1 MWRNYLNTA
10 IRNLWKQKYYT
21 LINVLGL
28 ALGLACFL
36 FILAYIK
43 DELSYDQYH
52 DKAGRIY
59 RVDFEGTVFGQEF
72 ELSEVGDPFGPTVLA
87 EFPEVEQQVRLRDR
101 GTFLVRRQDNSF
113 REDHVIFA
121 DSTFFDVFSFA
132 LLKGD
137 PKSVLA
143 EPNTLVITPAV
154 AKKYF
159 AGKDPIGQTLI
170 LDNDYTYRVT
180 GLMEEMPSNTH
191 FHYDMIASLSS
202 LEESRIN
209 QWVSNNF
216 HTYLVLREG
225 ADPAALQAK
234 FPTLVETYIARQLQQ
249 FLGITLEDFYKAGNQ
264 VEYSLLPMTDIHLHS
279 DKFDELAPNS
289 DIRYVYIFSFIGA
302 FILLLACIN
311 FMNLATARSGNRAR
325 EVGLRKV
332 VGAQRQ
338 QLIGQFLSESVLLS
352 FIALLLAVMLM
363 QLSLPYFNQLSGKQ
377 LNLWQADAGWL
388 WGAMVGLSLLVGIL
402 AGSYPAFFLSA
413 FRPVQVLKGLLNRGR
428 GGSVFRNAL
437 VAFQFAITIG
447 LIVGS
452 MVIYKQ
458 LRFIQN
464 KKLGFNKEQ
473 VLILNDAYALGNNAL
488 PFKEAVLQLPE
499 VKSATFSGFL
509 PTPSSRSSTSVFLGR
524 NSRPENTHVLQ
535 VWWVDHD
542 YINTL
547 DMEMVMG
554 RDFSREHASDSSS
567 VILNEAAMKVFNLEN
582 PLGQEI
588 SRLDGDN
595 GEILLTYKV
604 IGVVKD
610 FHFASLRDKIEPL
623 MLVIGNSPG
632 HLAMKVETTDISKL
646 RPALLREW
654 EHFAPNQPFDFDFMD
669 DDFNAMYDSEVRIGR
684 IVSLFTFLAVF
695 IACLGLLGLAAYTAE
710 RRTKEI
716 GIRKVL
722 GAPAQSL
729 FLLLAKEFTRW
740 VIVASFIALPVA
752 YLAMQNWLQGFEYRV
767 QIDGG
772 TLFLA
777 SFTALLAA
785 LLTVSYHAL
794 RAVSRNPVEA
804 LRYE

>member
-1 MWRNYLNTA
+1 MWKNYLNTA

-36 FILAYIK
+36 FILAYVK
-43 DELSYDQYH
+43 DELSYDRYH
-52 DKAGRIY
+52 EKADRIY
-59 RVDFEGTVFGQEF
+59 RVDFKGTVFGQDF
-72 ELSEVGDPFGPTVLA
+72 DMPEVGDPLGPTVLRD
-87 EFPEVEQQVRLRDR
+87 FPEVEQQARLRRR
-101 GTFLVRRQDNSF
+101 GSFLVRHKDNTY
-113 REDHVIFA
+113 REENVIFA
-121 DSTFFDVFSFA
+121 DSTFFNVFSFP

-137 PKSVLA
+137 SRTVLA
-143 EPNTLVITPAV
+143 EPNTLVITPAL
-154 AKKYF
+154 ARKYF
-159 AGKDPIGQTLI
+159 GEQDPIGQTLI
-170 LDNDYTYRVT
+170 LDNDYPYRVA

-191 FHYDMIASLSS
+191 FYYDMIASLSS

-225 ADPAALQAK
+225 ADPAALEAK
-234 FPTLVETYIARQLQQ
+234 LPTLVETYIAKQLEQ
-249 FLGITLEDFYKAGNQ
+249 FLGITLDDFYKAGNSA
-264 VEYSLLPMTDIHLHS
+264 EYSLFPLTAIHLHS
-279 DKFDELAPNS
+279 NKFDELAPNS

-311 FMNLATARSGNRAR
+311 FMNLATARSGHRAK

-332 VGAQRQ
+332 VGARRR

-352 FIALLLAVMLM
+352 FIALLLAVLIM
-363 QLSLPYFNQLSGKQ
+363 QLALPYFNLLSGKQ
-377 LNLWQADAGWL
+377 LSLWQADAGWL
-388 WGAMVGLSLLVGIL
+388 WAAMAGLSLVAGVA

-413 FRPVQVLKGLLNRGR
+413 FRPVHVLKGIFTRGR
-428 GGSVFRNAL
+428 GGSIFRNAL

-447 LIVGS
+447 LIVGAL
-452 MVIYKQ
+452 VIYKQ
-458 LRFIQN
+458 LQFIQN
-464 KKLGFNKEQ
+464 KKLGFEKDQ

-499 VKSATFSGFL
+499 VKNASFSGYL
-509 PTPSSRSSTSVFLGR
+509 PTPSGRSSTSVFLGR
-524 NSRPENTHVLQ
+524 SSRPENTHVVQ
-535 VWWVDHD
+535 VWDVDHD
-542 YINTL
+542 YVKTL
-547 DMEMVMG
+547 GMELAQG
-554 RDFSREHASDSSS
+554 RDFSPDHPSDSSA
-567 VILNEAAMKVFNLEN
+567 VILNEAAVKIFGLDN

-588 SRLDGDN
+588 SRLDGDQAEN
-595 GEILLTYKV
+595 LLTYQV

-623 MLVIGNSPG
+623 MLFLGDGTG
-632 HLAMKVETTDISKL
+632 HLAMKIETGDI
-646 RPALLREW
+646 PALAASLRREW
-654 EHFAPNQPFDFDFMD
+654 GRFAPNQPFDFDFMD

-684 IVSLFTFLAVF
+684 IVTLFTFLAIF

-716 GIRKVL
+716 GVRKVL
-722 GAPAQSL
+722 GAPAPAL

-740 VIVASFIALPVA
+740 VAVASLIALPLS
-752 YLAMQNWLQGFEYRV
+752 YLAMQNWLRGFEYRV
-767 QIDGG
+767 QVDAG
-772 TLFLA
+772 TLILA
-777 SFTALLAA
+777 ALAALLAA

-794 RAVSRNPVEA
+794 MAVRRNPVEA

>member
-452 MVIYKQ
+452 MVIYQQ